1 MTVVKESSGTIYL
14 SATKEPAELAKI
26 VSRKNDKELYF
37 ALKNINFTYNALFR
51 YLIKEFYPETL
62 QLSKSRSELLSE
74 LMEVSESTFYRW
86 KKSKKKVEEKYAERL
101 TELIHLYS
109 YGEEVFESKESF
121 LEWLNAPNIHLD
133 MKPPIEH
140 IDSIPGIRY
149 IKHLLDKIEY
159 GAPV

>member
-1 MTVVKESSGTIYL
+1 MTVVKESTGSVYLTTI
-14 SATKEPAELAKI
+14 KNPEELEII
-26 VSRKNDKELYF
+26 VNSKNDKKLYF

-51 YLIKEFYPETL
+51 YLVKEFYPESL

-101 TELIHLYS
+101 TELIDLYS

-121 LEWLNAPNIHLD
+121 LEWLNAPNLHLD